1 MSKGKI
7 IGFRVSEDLHKNLMQ
22 MAEAD
27 GCTISDVAR
36 NIITE
41 HVRNEDILRALQ
53 EMRRGILQEIAR
65 VRGDSVGNGD
75 LVEVRRIVTLIAMA
89 MPSVAKHV

>member
-1 MSKGKI
+1 MSKGKV
-7 IGFRVSEDLHKNLMQ
+7 IGFRVSEDLYKNLLQ
-22 MAEAD
+22 QAEAD

-41 HVRNEDILRALQ
+41 QVRNEDILRALQ
-53 EMRRGILQEIAR
+53 EMRKSLSKEIAQL
-65 VRGDSVGNGD
+65 RGGSVGIED

-89 MPSVAKHV
+89 MPSVAKRI